1 VHDLKIKIS
10 VNDRAFDV
18 ETSAGETLLEL
29 LRRLGFKSVKHGC
42 DTGSCGACTVLVDG
56 RAIASCLM
64 LAPQAD
70 GSTITT
76 VEGLGIC
83 GKQLHPVQQAFL
95 ETGAPQC
102 GYCTPGMI
110 MTAVGLLSENP
121 DPTRDE
127 IRKGI
132 AGNICRCSGYVKV
145 VDAIESAARKL
156 REKDSAHGD

>member
-1 VHDLKIKIS
+1 MPDLKIKIS

-56 RAIASCLM
+56 RPVASCLM

-70 GSTITT
+70 GSAITT
-76 VEGLGIC
+76 VEGLAMC
-83 GKQLHPVQQAFL
+83 GKELHPVQDAFL
-95 ETGAPQC
+95 KAGAPQC

-110 MTAVGLLSENP
+110 MTAVGLLNENP
-121 DPTRDE
+121 EPTRDE

-145 VDAIESAARKL
+145 VDAIESAAKKL
-156 REKDSAHGD
+156 RHKDSADGD

>member
-1 VHDLKIKIS
+1 MRIRIS

-42 DTGSCGACTVLVDG
+42 DTGACGACTVLLDG
-56 RAIASCLM
+56 RPVASCMM

-76 VEGLGIC
+76 VEGLAIC
-83 GKQLHPVQQAFL
+83 GKELHPVQEEFL
-95 ETGAPQC
+95 RAGAPQC

-110 MTAVGLLSENP
+110 MTAVGLLEDNP

-145 VDAIESAARKL
+145 VDAIESAAKKL
-156 REKDSAHGD
+156 RERDSADVD